1 MVVESYNQVFSIA
14 YIFLLKLLAVL
25 LWQEKNIINFDK
37 DAALIITFSFVV
49 KKKYAERWMYG

>member
-1 MVVESYNQVFSIA
+1 V
-14 YIFLLKLLAVL
+14 VL

>member
-1 MVVESYNQVFSIA
+1 MVIPQQTQEINQNEDFKDIA
-14 YIFLLKLLAVL
+14 L